1 MKCNSLILAILLWLA
16 IPLRSAPDVSVDISR
31 FQADSLQYIEIS
43 LYIVGSSLSC
53 DLKMSPV
60 YGVDYTIIIRDS
72 LDQIVAGNRYRMS
85 KEGCPAMD
93 LIDIKRFSL
102 APGFY
107 SVEVE
112 TSDLVDSLDKVN
124 VRQEVILDKVKHTGT
139 LSDIQLLSTINSKG
153 DGGSSL
159 QKSGL
164 YMEPLPFR
172 FYYPALNTLYLYIE
186 TYHTEKLTGQPYLQ
200 YTIKPLTGEIPSPI
214 TTYKRLNKETVTPN
228 VLQLDIST
236 LLSGPYVLEASLYDG
251 NKQLQDSRKI
261 AFSRYNPKGDSLF
274 LETGMLNVDF
284 GFVQDIPED
293 SLEYVLRAIAPIVNP
308 MEVDVLNSII
318 KKGNVKS
325 KQFFLH
331 KFWVSQAGKLA
342 GPAYISYMKVAKV
355 VDENYRSGFGYG
367 FETDRGYVFLKY
379 GKPDEVIT
387 VEDEPTAPPYEI
399 WFYTTFPATHQTN
412 VRFLFYN
419 PTLVR
424 NGFQLLHSTAR
435 GEKYNDQ
442 WEVVLYQDATQET
455 PGVGS
460 DVMGDNVYRN
470 AREYF
475 EH

>member
-1 MKCNSLILAILLWLA
+1 MKCNSLILIFFLWLTV
-16 IPLRSAPDVSVDISR
+16 PVRSAPDVSIDIAR

-43 LYIVGSSLSC
+43 LYVIGSSLSC
-53 DLKMSPV
+53 DLQKSPV
-60 YGVDYTIIIRDS
+60 YGIDYMIIIRDS
-72 LDQIVAGNRYRMS
+72 VDQVVAGNRYRMT

-102 APGFY
+102 PPGFY
-107 SVEVE
+107 SVEIE
-112 TSDLVDSLDKVN
+112 TNDLVDSLDKVN
-124 VRQEVILDKVKHTGT
+124 VRQDVTLGKIKDAGT
-139 LSDIQLLSTINSKG
+139 LSDIQLLSTISSKE
-153 DGGSSL
+153 DALSPM
-159 QKSGL
+159 QKSGV

-172 FYYPALNTLYLYIE
+172 FYYPALNTLHLYLE

-200 YTIKPLTGEIPSPI
+200 YTIKPLSGEIPTPLI
-214 TTYKRLNKETVTPN
+214 TYKRLNKETVTPN
-228 VLQLDIST
+228 ILQLDIST
-236 LLSGPYVLEASLYDG
+236 LLSGPYILEASLYDG
-251 NKQLQDSRKI
+251 NKQLQETRKVG
-261 AFSRYNPKGDSLF
+261 FSRFNPKGDSLF
-274 LETGMLNVDF
+274 IETGMLNVDF

-293 SLEYVLRAIAPIVNP
+293 SLEYVLRAIAPIINP
-308 MEVDVLNSII
+308 LEVDVLNSLI
-318 KKGNVKS
+318 KKGSVKS
-325 KQFFLH
+325 RQFFLH
-331 KFWVSQAGKLA
+331 KFWVAQGGKLA
-342 GPAYISYMKVAKV
+342 GSAYSSYMKVAKV

-387 VEDEPTAPPYEI
+387 VEDEPSAPPYEI

-435 GEKYNDQ
+435 GEKHNDR

-455 PGVGS
+455 PGVGA

-470 AREYF
+470 ARDYF
-475 EH
+475 AH